1 MNGAWNCEKVKGQEW
16 TCSVEGE
23 TVESAPVPVERLNGD
38 ERPVQRLALPVPIKT
53 PAKPPPVYVQPPGFV
68 AKRPGWTCT
77 SNDQNETWNCSLVGA
92 DPNGETH
99 VVSDP
104 DANFG
109 FFAAAFDYKQELV
122 FETLQS
128 QLKYDPW
135 QSCLSPATGRQQ
147 YVSGKDLR
155 NTAPMDVTADYSEV
169 FDKEIT
175 SFFGNVE
182 MIRADQ
188 KVLSDIASY
197 DTVSET
203 MDAQGHVY
211 YSEDELSLYSDTAL
225 LNLGTDEAR
234 LRKALFISPSAPIRG
249 SADIVYRD
257 SKVLSRYK
265 TVAFTSCE
273 PGNQDWV
280 VHAGRLKMNKHTG
293 KAAATDAWLEF
304 KGLPVLYTPYISFPL
319 DDRRI
324 TGLLTPTFGNDEDN
338 GFDVTVPYYWSIAPN
353 YDLTVW
359 ARYMSR
365 RGGMLSGDFRYLTKM
380 NQGSLGVEVLPYDL
394 KKQESRY
401 SGYFKDRAQYT
412 PHLSSNI
419 DLSYVSDSDYFEDL
433 NNLLGISTERFLKSR
448 ADLNYQREG
457 IAFRTHLETFQVI
470 DNDITDAQKPYQT
483 LPQVSLNLNHS
494 FEEWPVDLAMDSE
507 YVHFYQSG
515 RVTGH
520 RFNVK
525 PSLAMPI
532 QTAAGFITP
541 KISVQ
546 HTQYLLQDQELGKA
560 DDISRTLPIFS
571 VDGGVVF
578 EKNLSLMNAEF
589 LHTLEPRLFYLYIPE
604 DNQDDIPLFDTAL
617 QDFNFNSMFR
627 ENRFSG
633 TDRVQD
639 ANQITL
645 AMTSRLIDAETG
657 QERLNLSVG
666 QILYFKDR
674 EVTLSGGNP
683 ETNNFSNVVAE
694 LSGQLTDH
702 WSFSSGIQWNPEV
715 NDISRGQ
722 VDVRYRNRAEQIIN
736 LGYRYRRDDP
746 ERAASIIQS
755 DVSIRWPI
763 SDNWFGVG
771 RWLYSL
777 KDNFSTESFLGLEKE
792 SCCWRFRVVW
802 RRFGK
807 DNNSSD
813 NDNIDQGVFVQLELK
828 GLASFG
834 EKVDEFLEEN
844 LRGYSRPE

>member
-92 DPNGETH
+92 DPKGETR

-109 FFAAAFDYKQELV
+109 FFAAAFDYNQELV

-319 DDRRI
+319 DDRRV

-353 YDLTVW
+353 YD
-359 ARYMSR
+359 
-365 RGGMLSGDFRYLTKM
+365 
-380 NQGSLGVEVLPYDL
+380 
-394 KKQESRY
+394 
-401 SGYFKDRAQYT
+401 
-412 PHLSSNI
+412 
-419 DLSYVSDSDYFEDL
+419 
-433 NNLLGISTERFLKSR
+433 
-448 ADLNYQREG
+448 
-457 IAFRTHLETFQVI
+457 
-470 DNDITDAQKPYQT
+470 
-483 LPQVSLNLNHS
+483 
-494 FEEWPVDLAMDSE
+494 
-507 YVHFYQSG
+507 
-515 RVTGH
+515 
-520 RFNVK
+520 
-525 PSLAMPI
+525 
-532 QTAAGFITP
+532 
-541 KISVQ
+541 
-546 HTQYLLQDQELGKA
+546 
-560 DDISRTLPIFS
+560 
-571 VDGGVVF
+571 
-578 EKNLSLMNAEF
+578 
-589 LHTLEPRLFYLYIPE
+589 
-604 DNQDDIPLFDTAL
+604 
-617 QDFNFNSMFR
+617 
-627 ENRFSG
+627 
-633 TDRVQD
+633 
-639 ANQITL
+639 
-645 AMTSRLIDAETG
+645 
-657 QERLNLSVG
+657 
-666 QILYFKDR
+666 
-674 EVTLSGGNP
+674 
-683 ETNNFSNVVAE
+683 
-694 LSGQLTDH
+694 
-702 WSFSSGIQWNPEV
+702 
-715 NDISRGQ
+715 
-722 VDVRYRNRAEQIIN
+722 
-736 LGYRYRRDDP
+736 
-746 ERAASIIQS
+746 
-755 DVSIRWPI
+755 
-763 SDNWFGVG
+763 
-771 RWLYSL
+771 
-777 KDNFSTESFLGLEKE
+777 
-792 SCCWRFRVVW
+792 
-802 RRFGK
+802 
-807 DNNSSD
+807 
-813 NDNIDQGVFVQLELK
+813 
-828 GLASFG
+828 
-834 EKVDEFLEEN
+834 
-844 LRGYSRPE
+844 